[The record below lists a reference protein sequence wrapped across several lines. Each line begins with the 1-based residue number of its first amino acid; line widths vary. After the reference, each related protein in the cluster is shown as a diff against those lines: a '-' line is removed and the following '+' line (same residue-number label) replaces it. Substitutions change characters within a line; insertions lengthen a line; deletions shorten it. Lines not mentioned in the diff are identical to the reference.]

1 MRTLQLRAVSTTRY
15 FNYDCYELRG
25 YSVDTDL
32 ECQYA
37 RKQDIQDKI
46 GSQDKLMNN
55 HDLPDRGGAEYNIV
69 LVFLLE
75 C

>member
-1 MRTLQLRAVSTTRY
+1 MGTLELRAVSTTRY

-37 RKQDIQDKI
+37 RKQDIEEFDEFVTCMI
-46 GSQDKLMNN
+46 
-55 HDLPDRGGAEYNIV
+55 
-69 LVFLLE
+69 
-75 C
+75 

>member
-1 MRTLQLRAVSTTRY
+1 MGTLQLTAVSTTRY

-37 RKQDIQDKI
+37 RKQDIEDKI
-46 GSQDKLMNN
+46 GSLDKVMNH
-55 HDLPDRGGAEYNIV
+55 HDLPDRADAG
-69 LVFLLE
+69 
-75 C
+75 